1 MPVTNLP
8 YDSRLNERAKELR
21 RKMTPQERKLWH
33 RFLKDYSIKI
43 YKQRVIKF
51 FVVDFYC
58 AEARLVI
65 ELDGS
70 QHYTEQGKAY
80 DEERSSIM
88 EGYGV
93 EVLRFTNLE
102 VDREFDAVCER
113 IDARIKQRT
122 AELRDLQVSHGAQT
136 APGCQGLPYKGR
148 CRAIAR
154 RRCCTKDSLT
164 VR

>member
-1 MPVTNLP
+1 MKETTVVKNNKMLPVA
-8 YDSRLNERAKELR
+8 RRLR
-21 RKMTPQERKLWH
+21 REMTLSEQHLWF
-33 RFLKDYSIKI
+33 RFLRSYPVKI
-43 YKQRVIKF
+43 YKQRIIES

-122 AELRDLQVSHGAQT
+122 AELRD
-136 APGCQGLPYKGR
+136 
-148 CRAIAR
+148 
-154 RRCCTKDSLT
+154 
-164 VR
+164 

>member
-70 QHYTEQGKAY
+70 QHYTEQGMQY
-80 DEERSSIM
+80 DMERSAVF
-88 EGYGV
+88 EQYGV
-93 EVLRFTNLE
+93 QVLRFRNQDVSAHFE
-102 VDREFDAVCER
+102 MVCEQ
-113 IDARIKQRT
+113 IHARIKQRT
-122 AELRDLQVSHGAQT
+122 AELRD
-136 APGCQGLPYKGR
+136 
-148 CRAIAR
+148 
-154 RRCCTKDSLT
+154 
-164 VR
+164 

>member
-1 MPVTNLP
+1 MKETTVIKNNKMLPVA
-8 YDSRLNERAKELR
+8 RRLR
-21 RKMTPQERKLWH
+21 REMTPQEKTLWYQ
-33 RFLKDYSIKI
+33 FLRSYPVKI
-43 YKQRVIKF
+43 YKQRIIES

-93 EVLRFTNLE
+93 EILRFTNLE

-122 AELRDLQVSHGAQT
+122 AELRD
-136 APGCQGLPYKGR
+136 
-148 CRAIAR
+148 
-154 RRCCTKDSLT
+154 
-164 VR
+164 

>member
-1 MPVTNLP
+1 MCMIGQTQETAERGIFVKETTVVKNNKMLPVA
-8 YDSRLNERAKELR
+8 RRLR
-21 RKMTPQERKLWH
+21 REMTLSEQHLWF
-33 RFLKDYSIKI
+33 RFLRSYPVKI
-43 YKQRVIKF
+43 YKQRIIES

-122 AELRDLQVSHGAQT
+122 AELRD
-136 APGCQGLPYKGR
+136 
-148 CRAIAR
+148 
-154 RRCCTKDSLT
+154 
-164 VR
+164 

>member
-1 MPVTNLP
+1 MKETTVIKNNKMLPVAR
-8 YDSRLNERAKELR
+8 RLRCE
-21 RKMTPQERKLWH
+21 MTPQEKTLWYQ
-33 RFLKDYSIKI
+33 FLRSYPVKI
-43 YKQRVIKF
+43 YKQRIIES

-122 AELRDLQVSHGAQT
+122 AELRD
-136 APGCQGLPYKGR
+136 
-148 CRAIAR
+148 
-154 RRCCTKDSLT
+154 
-164 VR
+164 